1 MKLESNERMSEE
13 DKIKYE
19 IEKDN
24 GTWVDEAVYLICN
37 IQQTIYLLLSV
48 LIVLICI
55 GRYEY
60 ADTKEIVM
68 FILGSNAGMITNQKT
83 EK

>member
-1 MKLESNERMSEE
+1 MNNNNNESN
-13 DKIKYE
+13 YE
-19 IEKDN
+19 IEKEN

-37 IQQTIYLLLSV
+37 IQQTIYLLLS
-48 LIVLICI
+48 I
-55 GRYEY
+55 GVVILCMNQYGY

-68 FILGSNAGMITNQKT
+68 FILGSNAGMITNNKT